1 MMIPKK
7 GYNHKHLQT
16 LIEEGI
22 RKFEMA
28 RAQSNKEKLQ
38 QKIVRP

>member
-1 MMIPKK
+1 MMILKK